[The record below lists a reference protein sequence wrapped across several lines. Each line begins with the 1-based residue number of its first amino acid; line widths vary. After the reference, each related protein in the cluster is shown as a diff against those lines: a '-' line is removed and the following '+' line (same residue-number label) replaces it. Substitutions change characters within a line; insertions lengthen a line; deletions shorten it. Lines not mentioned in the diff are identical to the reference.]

1 MAGPYFYFAL
11 NLPPRLQRQLV
22 HWRAEHFPADYGKPI
37 PSAGM
42 NITLAWLGEISE
54 ATCQRLQ
61 HQASR
66 IRQPAFTLTLN
77 DAGHW
82 PASGYLWLG
91 CRPAPTGVLQLAALL
106 RSQAARLG
114 CPQPARPFHPHV
126 RLIHQAYRAV
136 TLPPAGF
143 QWQTRISEFS
153 LMCGGGANRK
163 RPHAIATFPLINELP
178 PDEE

>member
-1 MAGPYFYFAL
+1 
-11 NLPPRLQRQLV
+11 
-22 HWRAEHFPADYGKPI
+22 
-37 PSAGM
+37 M